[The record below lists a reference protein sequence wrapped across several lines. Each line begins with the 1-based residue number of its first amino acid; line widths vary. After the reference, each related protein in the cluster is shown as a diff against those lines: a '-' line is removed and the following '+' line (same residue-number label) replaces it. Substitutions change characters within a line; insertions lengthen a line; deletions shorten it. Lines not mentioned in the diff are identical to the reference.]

1 MELRPPNILMEPTLH
16 RPPVVVSP
24 RRAAHLA
31 RKVPIN
37 AVDLPMSS
45 ACHPEPP
52 PSRPHDLIFRGKTST
67 SSMDA
72 REGWHRPQA
81 VLHVLRSD
89 CQQIRAH
96 PSERNASWMSARLS

>member
-16 RPPVVVSP
+16 RPRVVVSP

-52 PSRPHDLIFRGKTST
+52 PSRMT
-67 SSMDA
+67 
-72 REGWHRPQA
+72 
-81 VLHVLRSD
+81 
-89 CQQIRAH
+89 
-96 PSERNASWMSARLS
+96 

>member
-37 AVDLPMSS
+37 AAAL
-45 ACHPEPP
+45 
-52 PSRPHDLIFRGKTST
+52 TN
-67 SSMDA
+67 
-72 REGWHRPQA
+72 QA
-81 VLHVLRSD
+81 A
-89 CQQIRAH
+89 AH
-96 PSERNASWMSARLS
+96 PRSRLPGSDRGACI